1 MTDTNEQ
8 RRAFKSGDIVF
19 HRPTGEKWLLIRD
32 EHNGYVYPGGWP
44 STEAKASDCELVLTA
59 EQAYEIRGPSG
70 GNS

>member
-8 RRAFKSGDIVF
+8 RRAFKSGDIVI

-32 EHNGYVYPGGWP
+32 ERNGYVYAGGWP
-44 STEAKASDCELVLTA
+44 ETRAQASDCKLVLTVEEWNA
-59 EQAYEIRGPSG
+59 IRGPSG